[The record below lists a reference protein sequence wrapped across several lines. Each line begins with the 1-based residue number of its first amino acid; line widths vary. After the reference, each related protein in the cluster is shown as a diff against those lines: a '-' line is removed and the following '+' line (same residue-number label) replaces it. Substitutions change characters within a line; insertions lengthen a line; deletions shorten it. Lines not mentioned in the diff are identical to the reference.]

1 MTTESTT
8 FKIIIFRLDK
18 SEHRYADRR
27 VQRPRRGDI
36 LETVV
41 DGKLVKAEV
50 ERVRLNVGSSE
61 IWTVQAIEI

>member
-1 MTTESTT
+1 MTTKSAT

-18 SEHRYADRR
+18 SEHRYVERR

-50 ERVRLNVGSSE
+50 ERVRLNVG
-61 IWTVQAIEI
+61 IL

>member
-1 MTTESTT
+1 MTAV
-8 FKIIIFRLDK
+8 FRIIIFRLDK
-18 SEHRYADRR
+18 SAHRYVERR
-27 VQRPRRGDI
+27 LQRLSRGDI

-61 IWTVQAIEI
+61 TWTVQAIEI